1 MIAHKVVQK
10 NDNFHQNQTNSSKKS
25 APSATFF
32 LVLTLS
38 FCYTDCNLVSESEG
52 YENMRIIAADDERLP
67 LQMLTDT
74 IKSVLPQAELFSF
87 SKVSEVLACAKE
99 KPCDIAFLDI
109 RMRSVTGLEL
119 AQRLKNICPRVNII
133 FVTAYRE
140 YACEAMALHASGYIE
155 KPVTAEK
162 IRRELSNL
170 RYPVAQPKPQALL
183 EVTCFGNFDVRSVKQ
198 KNIPLH
204 FTRAKSKECFAYL
217 ISRQGHPCTVRE
229 LAGILF
235 EDMPYDRKQAN
246 YVQQIITAMMKS
258 LREVDAEC
266 VVHKSYNAL
275 SVNPDLIDCDYYRF
289 CSGETAAIN
298 SYRGEFML
306 QYPWAEFMIGNL
318 K

>member
-1 MIAHKVVQK
+1 MTTFTKPNKSPPQK
-10 NDNFHQNQTNSSKKS
+10 TY
-25 APSATFF
+25 PSPAFF
-32 LVLTLS
+32 LVLMLY
-38 FCYTDCNLVSESEG
+38 FCYTNYNLVSESEG
-52 YENMRIIAADDERLP
+52 YGNMRIIAADDERLP

-74 IKSVLPQAELFSF
+74 IKSVLPNAELFSF
-87 SKVSEVLACAKE
+87 SRVSEVLACAQE

-140 YACEAMALHASGYIE
+140 YACEAMELHASGYIE
-155 KPVTAEK
+155 KPVTVEK
-162 IRRELSNL
+162 IRRELANL
-170 RYPVAQPKPQALL
+170 RYPVAQPQPQALL
-183 EVTCFGNFDVRSVKQ
+183 KVTCFGNFDVCSVKQ

-204 FTRAKSKECFAYL
+204 FSRAKSKECFAYL
-217 ISRQGHPCTVRE
+217 VSRYGHPCTVRE

-258 LREVDAEC
+258 LREADAEC
-266 VVHKSYNAL
+266 VVHKSYNAI
-275 SVNPDLIDCDYYRF
+275 SINPDLIDCDYYRF

-306 QYPWAEFMIGNL
+306 QYPWAEFMIGYL